1 MNSVYDTSACFR
13 CIDNSLSAVF
23 SNMKLNIDVSET
35 SLTMEVPAITSPRIS
50 CRQTARIDAYEKHRC
65 IKDKVK
71 KCFILSKMCFRQ
83 DPRTRFP
90 SRSNIFIFEFVYF
103 KEGRRKLSNLFIQ
116 ATLITYSFCYHLCHR
131 LGKLSLSSFHSGLPI
146 SSPFIC
152 EAQGSFLPNL
162 ILTRSSALTPR
173 YR

>member
-1 MNSVYDTSACFR
+1 MILQPVTDASIIFLSV
-13 CIDNSLSAVF
+13 VF

-116 ATLITYSFCYHLCHR
+116 DNFNHLQFLLSFMPSSWGAR
-131 LGKLSLSSFHSGLPI
+131 FIKFSLWPSHFFPI
-146 SSPFIC
+146 
-152 EAQGSFLPNL
+152 
-162 ILTRSSALTPR
+162 
-173 YR
+173 YM